1 MTLIRKVNDINCKSH
16 GVMARGHLALED
28 YDRAEGRLLQAQ
40 ELVAPSNDWKQVT
53 KIERALIQLYRATG
67 KEEVAVE
74 AERRL
79 ATLLEVVE

>member
-1 MTLIRKVNDINCKSH
+1 
-16 GVMARGHLALED
+16 
-28 YDRAEGRLLQAQ
+28 
-40 ELVAPSNDWKQVT
+40 VT

-79 ATLLEVVE
+79 ATLLEVME